1 MVLVLAGMYY
11 LDDVLPSASGMI
23 CEVVATSNPITVAQ
37 FFYYVCKSVLHGFIA
52 SNMGEVSILGDVVNY
67 YGVVETNGRGM
78 LHIHVLIW
86 VQGNLDFRML
96 QNHLHNDGFAI

>member
-1 MVLVLAGMYY
+1 MYY

-52 SNMGEVSILGDVVNY
+52 SNMGEVSILGDATNHYSVI
-67 YGVVETNGRGM
+67 ETNSRGM
-78 LHIHVLIW
+78 LYMHALRW
-86 VQGNLDFRML
+86 ARGNLDFCTLRGR
-96 QNHLHNDGFAI
+96 LHNNGLTTQ